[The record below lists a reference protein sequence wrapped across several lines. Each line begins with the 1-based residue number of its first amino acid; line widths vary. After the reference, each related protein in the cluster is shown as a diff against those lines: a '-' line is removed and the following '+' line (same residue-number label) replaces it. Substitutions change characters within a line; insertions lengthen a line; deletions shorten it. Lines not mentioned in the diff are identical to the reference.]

1 MRFPKPDHATL
12 LKRLQLPTEGIV
24 DMVLDTDTYNEVDD
38 QFALCYSLLSPGRL
52 NVQAVYAAPFHNSRS
67 SGPKDGMEKS
77 YDEIL
82 RLLDKMRFSREN
94 FMFKGSPGYLASEDT
109 PVDSPAASDLIER
122 AMARPDDAPPL
133 YVVAIG
139 AITNV
144 ASALLLEPKLV
155 DKICIVW
162 LGGHALS
169 WPNTHEFN
177 LAQDPLAARVVFDS
191 GAPVVLVPC
200 MGVASH
206 MLASI
211 PELEAYIGGK
221 NPICDA
227 LIELFSEYTDQP
239 FGWAKE
245 IWDVAPIGYM
255 INPAWA
261 PAVLEPSPLV
271 ASAPPWV
278 GEQPI
283 AKFNVND
290 VCRWSRD
297 PARHPILVVQSLD
310 RNAIFR
316 DMYKALAQG

>member
-1 MRFPKPDHATL
+1 MKFPKPDTAQL
-12 LKRLQLPTEGIV
+12 LKRLQLPKEGIV

-38 QFALCYSLLSPGRL
+38 QFALCYALLSPNRL
-52 NVQAVYAAPFHNSRS
+52 NVQAVYAAPFHNDRS
-67 SGPKDGMEKS
+67 SGPEDGMEKS

-82 RLLDKMRFSREN
+82 RLLGKMQVRREN
-94 FMFKGSPGYLASEDT
+94 FVFKGSPGYLPTGDT
-109 PVDSPAASDLIER
+109 PVDSPAARDLIQK
-122 AMARPDDAPPL
+122 AMARPDGASPL

-144 ASALLLEPKLV
+144 ASALLMEPKLV

-162 LGGHALS
+162 LGGHTLS
-169 WPNTHEFN
+169 WPHTQEFN

-211 PELEAYIGGK
+211 PELQACIGSK

-227 LIELFSEYTDQP
+227 LVELFSEYTDQP

-255 INPAWA
+255 INPDWA
-261 PAVLEPSPLV
+261 PTVAEPSPLV
-271 ASAPPWV
+271 CNAPRWAY
-278 GEQPI
+278 GQP
-283 AKFNVND
+283 AKYPD
-290 VCRWSRD
+290 DICRWSRD
-297 PARHPILVVQSLD
+297 SARHPILVVQSLN

-316 DMYKALAQG
+316 HMYKTLSQG